1 MTEVLDEV
9 VDTAEVGRPRRDRD
23 ETRLVDPEMV
33 DQLIEQAREQGVDVA
48 GQGWAVRAAGQ
59 DGAGAVAGG

>member
-23 ETRLVDPEMV
+23 EPRLVDPEMV
-33 DQLIEQAREQGVDVA
+33 DQLIA
-48 GQGWAVRAAGQ
+48 
-59 DGAGAVAGG
+59 